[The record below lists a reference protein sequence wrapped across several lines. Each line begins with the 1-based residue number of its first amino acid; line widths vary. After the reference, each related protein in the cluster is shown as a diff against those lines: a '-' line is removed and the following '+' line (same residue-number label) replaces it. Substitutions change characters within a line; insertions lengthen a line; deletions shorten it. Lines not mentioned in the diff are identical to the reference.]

1 MELSQVV
8 ALLTA
13 GDYTISRE
21 IIQRG
26 FGMLFLI
33 AFASAFNQFP
43 ALLGE
48 RGLTPAPRFIALTSA
63 RQAPSLFRWKRFAYS
78 DRRLRLVC
86 VIGMVLAAS
95 AIIGLPQAGPAWV
108 PIPVFLA
115 MWALYFSIVSIGQRF
130 YGFGW
135 ESLLLEAGFLVGFLG
150 SHEVAPSL
158 PMILLLR
165 WFVIRVEFGAGMI
178 KMRGDASWRDLT
190 AMDYHH
196 QTQPMPNP
204 VSRVAHL
211 MPNWWHKGETL
222 GSHIVQLAAPWLLLL
237 PQPIASFA
245 AVAIIITQLA
255 LVITGNYAWL
265 NWATILLACCGI
277 SDGFFRWIVGGPF
290 PGWGWKT
297 VTDTL
302 SGPTGA
308 EAADRAAATYPGEA
322 LPIWWLVVVLV
333 FVAWQVWLNVP
344 ALRNLFSSNQL
355 MNASFNRLGLGNAY
369 GAFGSMTETRN
380 EIIIEGWIDDG
391 DAERAAIDSAEGG
404 AGADSPSR
412 DDPDAGWREYR
423 FKGKPGD
430 VLRRGPVVAPY
441 HLRLDWLMW
450 FAALGDYR
458 QSWFS
463 ELVRRI
469 GSGDDQIRRLMGSDP
484 FDGAAPDLIRVRVFT
499 YRYATR
505 AERREAKAAGQRLP
519 WWVRSDPR
527 LLVRPIDLRDD

>member
-1 MELSQVV
+1 MDLSQVV

-26 FGMLFLI
+26 FGVLFLI

-63 RQAPSLFRWKRFAYS
+63 RQAPTIFRWKRFAYS

-135 ESLLLEAGFLVGFLG
+135 ESLLLEAGFLSGFLG
-150 SHEVAPSL
+150 SHEVAPTL

-178 KMRGDASWRDLT
+178 KMRGDDSWRDLT

-204 VSRVAHL
+204 LSRRAHL
-211 MPNWWHKGETL
+211 MPGWWHKSETL
-222 GSHIVQLAAPWLLLL
+222 GSHIVQLAAPWLLFL

-245 AVAIIITQLA
+245 AVAIILTQLA
-255 LVITGNYAWL
+255 LVISGNYAWL
-265 NWATILLACCGI
+265 NWATILLACSGI
-277 SDGFFRWIVGGPF
+277 SDTFFRWIVGGPF
-290 PGWGWKT
+290 PGWGWNS
-297 VTDTL
+297 VTAAIANHT
-302 SGPTGA
+302 ST
-308 EAADRAAATYPGEA
+308 EAADFVAVPDPVAT
-322 LPIWWLVVVLV
+322 LPVWWLIIVLV
-333 FVAWQVWLNVP
+333 FVAWQAWLNVP
-344 ALRNLFSSNQL
+344 ALRNLFSPNQL

-380 EIIIEGWIDDG
+380 EIIIEGWDG
-391 DAERAAIDSAEGG
+391 ES
-404 AGADSPSR
+404 
-412 DDPDAGWREYR
+412 WREYQ
-423 FKGKPGD
+423 FKGKPGN
-430 VLRRGPVVAPY
+430 VHRRGPIVAPY

-458 QSWFS
+458 QTWFS
-463 ELVRRI
+463 ELLRAI
-469 GSGDDQIRRLMGSDP
+469 SSGDPQIRSLMGTDP
-484 FDGAAPDLIRVRVFT
+484 FDGAAPELIRVRVFT

-505 AERREAKAAGQRLP
+505 AERAAAKAAGEPKP
-519 WWVRSDPR
+519 WWVRSDPHI
-527 LLVRPIDLRDD
+527 LIRPIDLRKV

>member
-1 MELSQVV
+1 MDFGQVV

-26 FGMLFLI
+26 IALLFLI

-63 RQAPSLFRWKRFAYS
+63 KQAPSLFRWKRFAYS

-108 PIPVFLA
+108 PIPVFLG
-115 MWALYFSIVSIGQRF
+115 MWGLYFSIVSIGQRF

-150 SHEVAPSL
+150 SHEVAPTWT
-158 PMILLLR
+158 MILLLR
-165 WFVIRVEFGAGMI
+165 WFVIRIEFGAGMI
-178 KMRGDASWRDLT
+178 KMRGDSSWRDLT

-204 VSRVAHL
+204 LSRRAHL
-211 MPNWWHKGETL
+211 MPGWWHKGETL
-222 GSHIVQLAAPWLLLL
+222 GSHIVQLAAPWLLFL

-245 AVAIIITQLA
+245 AVAVIITQLA
-255 LVITGNYAWL
+255 LVISGNYAWL
-265 NWATILLACCGI
+265 NWATILLACSGI
-277 SDGFFRWIVGGPF
+277 SDTFFRWILGGPF
-290 PGWGWKT
+290 PEWGWNSVAAIVTDPT
-297 VTDTL
+297 VT
-302 SGPTGA
+302 
-308 EAADRAAATYPGEA
+308 EAAGSSAGADPSQ
-322 LPIWWLVVVLV
+322 PMPVWWLIVVLV
-333 FVAWQVWLNVP
+333 FVAWQAWLNVP
-344 ALRNLFSSNQL
+344 ALRNLFSPNQL

-380 EIIIEGWIDDG
+380 EIIIEGWDG
-391 DAERAAIDSAEGG
+391 ER
-404 AGADSPSR
+404 
-412 DDPDAGWREYR
+412 WQEYE

-430 VLRRGPVVAPY
+430 VYRRGPVIAPY

-458 QSWFS
+458 QTWFT

-469 GSGDDQIRRLMGSDP
+469 GSGDPQIRRLMGPDP
-484 FDGAAPDLIRVRVFT
+484 FDGAAPDLISVRVFT

-505 AERREAKAAGQRLP
+505 AERREAAAAGEPRP

-527 LLVRPIDLRDD
+527 TLVRPIDLRRD

>member
-1 MELSQVV
+1 MDMTAVLS
-8 ALLTA
+8 LLSA
-13 GDYTISRE
+13 EDYTISRE

-26 FGMLFLI
+26 FGVLFLI
-33 AFASAFNQFP
+33 AFLSAFTQFP

-48 RGLTPAPRFIALTSA
+48 RGLTPAPRFIALTTA
-63 RQAPSLFRWKRFAYS
+63 EQAPTIFRWKRFPYS
-78 DRRLRLVC
+78 DGRLRLVS

-115 MWALYFSIVSIGQRF
+115 MWALYFSITSIGQRF

-150 SHEVAPSL
+150 SHEVVPTL

-165 WFVIRVEFGAGMI
+165 WFVVRVEFGAGMI
-178 KMRGDASWRDLT
+178 KMRGDSSWRDLT

-204 VSRVAHL
+204 LSRLAHL
-211 MPNWWHKGETL
+211 TPAWWHRGETL
-222 GSHIVQLAAPWLLLL
+222 GSHVVQLIAPWLLFL

-245 AVAIIITQLA
+245 AAAIIITQFA

-265 NWATILLACCGI
+265 NWATILIACSGI
-277 SDGFFRWIVGGPF
+277 SDSFFRWIVGGPF
-290 PGWGWKT
+290 PGWGWDSVVDK
-297 VTDTL
+297 VTG
-302 SGPTGA
+302 SAGA
-308 EAADRAAATYPGEA
+308 EAIGPSAGTGPS
-322 LPIWWLVVVLV
+322 PVWWMVLVLV
-333 FVAWQVWLNVP
+333 FVAWQCWLNVP
-344 ALRNLFSSNQL
+344 AVRNLFSPGQL

-380 EIIIEGWIDDG
+380 EIIIEGWIDPGEDSGEVGDG
-391 DAERAAIDSAEGG
+391 HDTDEDLP
-404 AGADSPSR
+404 ADE
-412 DDPDAGWREYR
+412 GWREYR

-430 VLRRGPVVAPY
+430 VERISPLVAPY

-463 ELVRRI
+463 ELLRHI
-469 GSGDDQIRRLMGSDP
+469 GSGDQQIRRLMGPDP
-484 FDGAAPDLIRVRVFT
+484 FDGEAPELIRVRVFT

-505 AERREAKAAGQRLP
+505 AERRAAAAAGRPRP
-519 WWVRSDPR
+519 WWVRSNPR
-527 LLVRPIDLRDD
+527 VLVRPIDLREN

>member
-1 MELSQVV
+1 MELGQVV

-26 FGMLFLI
+26 FGVLFLI

-63 RQAPSLFRWKRFAYS
+63 RQAPSLFRWKRFSYS

-95 AIIGLPQAGPAWV
+95 AIIGLPQAGPAWM
-108 PIPVFLA
+108 PIPVFLGV
-115 MWALYFSIVSIGQRF
+115 WALYFSIVSIGQRF

-135 ESLLLEAGFLVGFLG
+135 ESLLLEAGFLIGFLG
-150 SHEVAPSL
+150 SHEVAPTWA
-158 PMILLLR
+158 MILLLR
-165 WFVIRVEFGAGMI
+165 WFVIRIEFGAGMI
-178 KMRGDASWRDLT
+178 KMRGDSSWRDLT

-204 VSRVAHL
+204 ASRLAHL
-211 MPNWWHKGETL
+211 MPGWWHKGETL
-222 GSHIVQLAAPWLLLL
+222 GSHIVQLAAPWLLFA

-245 AVAIIITQLA
+245 AVAIIITQLV
-255 LVITGNYAWL
+255 LVISGNYAWL
-265 NWATILLACCGI
+265 NWATILLACSGI
-277 SDGFFRWIVGGPF
+277 SDTFFRWIVGGPF
-290 PGWGWKT
+290 PGWGWNS
-297 VTDTL
+297 VTGILTD
-302 SGPTGA
+302 PTGT
-308 EAADRAAATYPGEA
+308 EAADRTAATSPVEA
-322 LPIWWLVVVLV
+322 LPLWWLIVVLV

-344 ALRNLFSSNQL
+344 AVRNLFSANQL

-380 EIIIEGWIDDG
+380 EIIIEGWIDD
-391 DAERAAIDSAEGG
+391 
-404 AGADSPSR
+404 
-412 DDPDAGWREYR
+412 AGWSEYR

-430 VLRRGPVVAPY
+430 VLRHGPVVAPY

-458 QSWFS
+458 QTWFT
-463 ELVRRI
+463 ELVRKV
-469 GSGDDQIRRLMGSDP
+469 GSGDPQIRRLMGPDP
-484 FDGAAPDLIRVRVFT
+484 FDGAAPELIRVRVFT

-505 AERREAKAAGQRLP
+505 AERRAAVAAGEPKP
-519 WWVRSDPR
+519 WWVRSAPR
-527 LLVRPIDLRDD
+527 ILVKPIDVRKG

>member
-1 MELSQVV
+1 MDVGTV
-8 ALLTA
+8 AQLLTA

-26 FGMLFLI
+26 FGALFLI
-33 AFASAFNQFP
+33 AFLSAFNQFP

-48 RGLTPAPRFIALTSA
+48 RGLTPAPRFIALTTAS
-63 RQAPSLFRWKRFAYS
+63 QAPSLFRWKRFAYS

-86 VIGMVLAAS
+86 VAGIVLAAS
-95 AIIGLPQAGPAWV
+95 VIIGLPQAGPAWV
-108 PIPVFLA
+108 PVPVFLA
-115 MWALYFSIVSIGQRF
+115 MWGLYFSIVSIGQRF

-150 SHEVAPSL
+150 SHEVAPAL

-178 KMRGDASWRDLT
+178 KMRGDASWRNLT

-204 VSRVAHL
+204 LSRRAHL
-211 MPNWWHKGETL
+211 MPGWWHKGETL
-222 GSHIVQLAAPWLLLL
+222 GSHIVQLAAPWLLFL

-245 AVAIIITQLA
+245 AAAIIITQLA
-255 LVITGNYAWL
+255 LVVSGNYAWL
-265 NWATILLACCGI
+265 NWATILLACSGI
-277 SDGFFRWIVGGPF
+277 SDSFFRWIFGGPF
-290 PGWGWKT
+290 PEWGWNA
-297 VTDTL
+297 VTSTL
-302 SGPTGA
+302 SGSTGT
-308 EAADRAAATYPGEA
+308 EVADRAASSDSAVDTVSS
-322 LPIWWLVVVLV
+322 LPLWWLVIVLV
-333 FVAWQVWLNVP
+333 FAAWQCWLGVP
-344 ALRNLFSSNQL
+344 ALRNLFSPSQL

-369 GAFGSMTETRN
+369 GAFGSMTETRE

-391 DAERAAIDSAEGG
+391 
-404 AGADSPSR
+404 
-412 DDPDAGWREYR
+412 WREYA

-430 VLRRGPVVAPY
+430 VFRRGPIVAPY
-441 HLRLDWLMW
+441 HLRIDWLMW

-458 QSWFS
+458 QSWFT
-463 ELVRRI
+463 ELLRQI
-469 GSGDDQIRRLMGSDP
+469 GNGNPQIRRLMGPDP
-484 FDGAAPDLIRVRVFT
+484 FKGRAPDLIRVRVFT

-505 AERREAKAAGQRLP
+505 AERRAAKAAGEQPP

-527 LLVRPIDLRDD
+527 ILVRPIDLRGD

>member
-26 FGMLFLI
+26 FGVLFLI

-63 RQAPSLFRWKRFAYS
+63 RQAPSLFRWKRFSYS

-108 PIPVFLA
+108 PIPVFLG

-150 SHEVAPSL
+150 SHEVAPTWA
-158 PMILLLR
+158 MILLLR

-178 KMRGDASWRDLT
+178 KMRGDSSWRDLT

-204 VSRVAHL
+204 LSRRAHL
-211 MPNWWHKGETL
+211 MPGWWHRSETL
-222 GSHIVQLAAPWLLLL
+222 GSHIVQLAAPWLLFL

-255 LVITGNYAWL
+255 LVISGNYAWL
-265 NWATILLACCGI
+265 NWATILLACSGI
-277 SDGFFRWIVGGPF
+277 SDTFCRWIAGGPF
-290 PGWGWKT
+290 PDWGWNSVAAIVTDPT
-297 VTDTL
+297 VT
-302 SGPTGA
+302 
-308 EAADRAAATYPGEA
+308 EAAGSSAGAGPSQPMPA
-322 LPIWWLVVVLV
+322 WWLIIVLV
-333 FVAWQVWLNVP
+333 FVAWQAWLNVP
-344 ALRNLFSSNQL
+344 ALRNLFSSGQL

-391 DAERAAIDSAEGG
+391 DAPGTRA
-404 AGADSPSR
+404 
-412 DDPDAGWREYR
+412 DDPGHDDADAGWREYR

-458 QSWFS
+458 QTWFT
-463 ELVRRI
+463 ELLRAI
-469 GSGDDQIRRLMGSDP
+469 GSGDPQIRRLMGPDP

-505 AERREAKAAGQRLP
+505 AERQAAVAAGELKP

-527 LLVRPIDLRDD
+527 ILVRPIDLRQS

>member
-1 MELSQVV
+1 MDLSQVV

-26 FGMLFLI
+26 IALLFLI

-63 RQAPSLFRWKRFAYS
+63 LQAPTIFRWKRFSYS

-86 VIGMVLAAS
+86 VVGMVLAAS

-108 PIPVFLA
+108 PIPVFSA

-135 ESLLLEAGFLVGFLG
+135 ESLLLEAGFLIGFLG
-150 SHEVAPSL
+150 SHEVAPTW

-165 WFVIRVEFGAGMI
+165 WFVIRIEFGAGMI
-178 KMRGDASWRDLT
+178 KMRGDSSWRDLT

-204 VSRVAHL
+204 LSRRAHL
-211 MPNWWHKGETL
+211 MPGWWHKAETL
-222 GSHIVQLAAPWLLLL
+222 GSHIVQLAAPWLLFL

-255 LVITGNYAWL
+255 LVISGNYAWL
-265 NWATILLACCGI
+265 NWATILLACSGI
-277 SDGFFRWIVGGPF
+277 SDTFFRWIVGGPF
-290 PGWGWKT
+290 PGWGWNS
-297 VTDTL
+297 VTSKFAD
-302 SGPTGA
+302 PTGT
-308 EAADRAAATYPGEA
+308 EVDNPAAVAHPVEA
-322 LPIWWLVVVLV
+322 LPVWWLIIVLV
-333 FVAWQVWLNVP
+333 FVVWQAWLNVP
-344 ALRNLFSSNQL
+344 ALRNFFSPNQL

-380 EIIIEGWIDDG
+380 EIVVEGWDG
-391 DAERAAIDSAEGG
+391 ER
-404 AGADSPSR
+404 
-412 DDPDAGWREYR
+412 WREYE

-430 VLRRGPVVAPY
+430 LLRRGPVVAPY

-458 QSWFS
+458 QTWFT
-463 ELVRRI
+463 ELLHAI
-469 GSGDDQIRRLMGSDP
+469 GSGDPQIRRLMGPDP
-484 FDGAAPDLIRVRVFT
+484 FDGAAPELIRVRVFT

-505 AERREAKAAGQRLP
+505 AERAAAKAASEPKP

-527 LLVRPIDLRDD
+527 ILIRPIDLRQG